1 MSEVNYL
8 CLIVSEEGIRTD
20 PDKIE
25 ALKSLPVLKKM
36 KELRSFLGFTGHYR
50 RFIKDYARIVPP
62 LTKLLARQSTAKKKK
77 RTRET
82 ERRYPGYGIRSNKV
96 HLSY

>member
-1 MSEVNYL
+1 M

-77 RTRET
+77 EP
-82 ERRYPGYGIRSNKV
+82 ERQKEDTLGMG
-96 HLSY
+96 